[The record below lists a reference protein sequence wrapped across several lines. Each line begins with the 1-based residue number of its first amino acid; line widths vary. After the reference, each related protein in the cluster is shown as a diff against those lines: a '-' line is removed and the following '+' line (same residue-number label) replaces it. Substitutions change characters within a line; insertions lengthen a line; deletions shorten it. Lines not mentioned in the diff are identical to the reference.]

1 MLSGPGSSVNLG
13 RYEQDRSRGEQA
25 DGAMTG
31 GIQDRSEALDLP
43 HRPSGLDDVNVLGDV
58 VPRGAAADRAAAGAD
73 GIQSFPAAPLADA
86 SLPQLVPGAL
96 SPAAAGAD
104 SPSQSAEALIGIDEV
119 QKALNRSRASVYRYT
134 NTDPRNL
141 NPPFNPRRLNPEYR
155 SDQKDPLLFHPNEVA
170 RFARDVLRI
179 KEVTVEVLNSP
190 STATQQL
197 LGSILDELRAI
208 RQRLDRLDSQPALR
222 NETASRFDRH
232 SRPAA

>member
-1 MLSGPGSSVNLG
+1 MFDDAAPM
-13 RYEQDRSRGEQA
+13 
-25 DGAMTG
+25 GAAPMG
-31 GIQDRSEALDLP
+31 AALDP
-43 HRPSGLDDVNVLGDV
+43 
-58 VPRGAAADRAAAGAD
+58 
-73 GIQSFPAAPLADA
+73 
-86 SLPQLVPGAL
+86 
-96 SPAAAGAD
+96 
-104 SPSQSAEALIGIDEV
+104 SAEALIGIDDV

-141 NPPFNPRRLNPEYR
+141 NPPFNPRKLNPEYR

-197 LGSILDELRAI
+197 LGAILEELRGI
-208 RQRLDRLDSQPALR
+208 RQRLDRLDGLDRLESTAVAQPPLR
-222 NETASRFDRH
+222 SEGSTRFDQH